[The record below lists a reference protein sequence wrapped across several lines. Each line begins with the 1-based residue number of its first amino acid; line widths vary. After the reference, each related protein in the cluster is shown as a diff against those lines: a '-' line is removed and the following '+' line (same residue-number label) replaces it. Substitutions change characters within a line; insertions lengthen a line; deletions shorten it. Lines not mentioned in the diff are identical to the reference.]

1 MMLLRRIDDGSIAW
15 HILKGTLLKI
25 TNNCRI
31 LRCII
36 RYDLSQLH
44 DIGLK
49 METVTSA
56 GTGAV
61 AHWSG
66 TFLFQTVCISGWL
79 LDGMFLSI
87 YLFIRHTPSTDNNV
101 PGSRDMR

>member
-1 MMLLRRIDDGSIAW
+1 MEASLDMTSKLNTYGYPFKNYKLLPYFKMYYLFAV
-15 HILKGTLLKI
+15 
-25 TNNCRI
+25 
-31 LRCII
+31 
-36 RYDLSQLH
+36 SQLH

-56 GTGAV
+56 DTGTF

-66 TFLFQTVCISGWL
+66 TFLFQTVWISNWL

-87 YLFIRHTPSTDNNV
+87 NFFIRHTPSTDNYV
-101 PGSRDMR
+101 PGSGDMR

>member
-1 MMLLRRIDDGSIAW
+1 MEASLGMTSNTYGYPF
-15 HILKGTLLKI
+15 KI
-25 TNNCRI
+25 TNYCRI

-36 RYDLSQLH
+36 RFGFSQLH

-56 GTGAV
+56 GTGTF

-66 TFLFQTVCISGWL
+66 TFLFQTVWISGWL
-79 LDGMFLSI
+79 
-87 YLFIRHTPSTDNNV
+87 
-101 PGSRDMR
+101 